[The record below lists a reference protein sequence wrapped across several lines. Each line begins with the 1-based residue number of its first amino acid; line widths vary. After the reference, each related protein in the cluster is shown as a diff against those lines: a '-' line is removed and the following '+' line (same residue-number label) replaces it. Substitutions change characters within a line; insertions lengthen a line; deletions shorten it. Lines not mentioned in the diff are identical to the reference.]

1 MWPTQ
6 FEAIFGVGY
15 YYKSPCKMEPS
26 KCRLKPGVK
35 VAYTSRLSTWVYTLA
50 YSLVLKNFK
59 ELVLMYNYG
68 SQKHETVKKIGQ
80 RTAGS
85 FMKINGFFKKVF

>member
-1 MWPTQ
+1 MQAQTWC
-6 FEAIFGVGY
+6 EGGIY
-15 YYKSPCKMEPS
+15 
-26 KCRLKPGVK
+26 
-35 VAYTSRLSTWVYTLA
+35 LSVINLGIYILA

-59 ELVLMYNYG
+59 ELILIYNYG

-85 FMKINGFFKKVF
+85 FMKINGF